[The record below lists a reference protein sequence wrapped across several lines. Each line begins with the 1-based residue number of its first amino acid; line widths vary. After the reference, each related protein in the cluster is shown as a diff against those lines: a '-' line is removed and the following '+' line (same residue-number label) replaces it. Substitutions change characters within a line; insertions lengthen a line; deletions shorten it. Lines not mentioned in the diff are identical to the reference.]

1 MKKLAL
7 IATVALLGACAGKP
21 PMGTPEYLAYQ
32 AEQKSQQR
40 VASMDTTLKNAPDWY
55 KNQQDFPGHFVAAGS
70 DVSTDMQFAIDKAM
84 MVAKIALA
92 GQIGSNI
99 SATLKSFISESGDAV
114 DSVTSTEVERVA
126 KEVIA
131 EVRVHSYEIVKHQVI
146 REGSQYRA
154 YVLLKMSRTVIG
166 RDLVSSVQRSETLKP
181 KIDRSAAF
189 KQLESDI
196 EKFRSEKK

>member
-1 MKKLAL
+1 MKKLIL
-7 IATVALLGACAGKP
+7 IAALALLGGCAGKP
-21 PMGTPEYLAYQ
+21 PLGTPEYLASQ

-40 VASMDTTLKNAPDWY
+40 VLSMDTTLKNSPDWY
-55 KNQQDFPGHFVAAGS
+55 TKPQDFPGHFVATGS

-84 MVAKIALA
+84 MVAKIVLA

-99 SATLKSFISESGDAV
+99 SATLKSFISESTDSI

-131 EVRVHSYEIVKHQVI
+131 EVRVHSYEVVKHQVS
-146 REGSQYRA
+146 REGAQYRA

-166 RDLVSSVQRSETLKP
+166 RDLVSSVHRSETLKP
-181 KIDRSAAF
+181 KIDRSTAF